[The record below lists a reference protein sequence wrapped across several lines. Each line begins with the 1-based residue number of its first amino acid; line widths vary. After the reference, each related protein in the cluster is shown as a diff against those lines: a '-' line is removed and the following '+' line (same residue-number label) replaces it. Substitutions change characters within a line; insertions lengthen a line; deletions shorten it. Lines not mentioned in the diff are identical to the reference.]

1 MRLREACCVQPKEEA
16 VIMQNQNIEQYKE
29 MVKIIAA
36 KYKSSGI
43 EQEDLYQEGYL
54 AVLKALPTFEEGKGA
69 KIETYLSTC
78 INNRLIDVIR
88 KNKTIE
94 LVEPAAINQ
103 PDYLLNEIVSMV
115 KKEFSNNEYK
125 MWVLSNAG
133 FSYAEIAQKLGVDSK
148 TVDNKLFKIKKKI
161 RSSYGE

>member
-1 MRLREACCVQPKEEA
+1 VQPKEEA

>member
-1 MRLREACCVQPKEEA
+1 
-16 VIMQNQNIEQYKE
+16 MQNQNIEQYKE